1 MQFQGYAV
9 ELKLEV
15 NANALPR
22 GAAYPMAF
30 SIGFVIFYEL
40 LGPFFEANTHTYI
53 IIYVCIYIY
62 MYVYTHIYIYTR
74 IHSHVVFH
82 TWTNAIAI
90 GTKSIM
96 VKLGVSLPEFVPE
109 LVFTL
114 MLPVHTGWGP
124 QDDSKA
130 LGSWSSCPAVAYAI

>member
-30 SIGFVIFYEL
+30 SIGFAIFYEL

-53 IIYVCIYIY
+53 IIYVCIYIC
-62 MYVYTHIYIYTR
+62 THTYILYIYIYAYIR
-74 IHSHVVFH
+74 MLYFI
-82 TWTNAIAI
+82 
-90 GTKSIM
+90 
-96 VKLGVSLPEFVPE
+96 LGPTP
-109 LVFTL
+109 
-114 MLPVHTGWGP
+114 
-124 QDDSKA
+124 
-130 LGSWSSCPAVAYAI
+130 